1 MEHICVCMYIVC
13 VCDWEDWMA
22 ILRKKRRT
30 RGGEVAGGHWGSVY
44 NQNTM
49 VFMYGNVTIK
59 TISHPGSGGTRL

>member
-30 RGGEVAGGHWGSVY
+30 RGERLREGIGGVCTVKSQWFLCMEMS
-44 NQNTM
+44 Q
-49 VFMYGNVTIK
+49 
-59 TISHPGSGGTRL
+59 